1 MDQALRQAQAHA
13 GLLMLS
19 TGILTS
25 RSDPAVQ
32 ALSSL
37 SYRELLQHREKS
49 FKQAGNT
56 RADVLLLNVD
66 GTRAILKD
74 YTQSSKWFSRL
85 LSPWLVYRETRALRL
100 LQDVAGTPRLIGK
113 VSSRAFL
120 MEYIPARRIRFVGH
134 ELDWDDFIGRT
145 ENLVAMLH
153 ETGVVHGDL
162 RNATNILVDQNR
174 QPVFVDFVS
183 AAFRGYRYNPFTW
196 ALFNLC
202 LCIDQGAMFK
212 LKNKYA
218 PQMVSA
224 EELASNSDVGFLE
237 RVARWF
243 SVRIRNLV
251 QGIFP

>member
-1 MDQALRQAQAHA
+1 MLRQEPVRT
-13 GLLMLS
+13 GLLTLS
-19 TGILTS
+19 TGILTD
-25 RSDPAVQ
+25 RSQSAEQ

-37 SYRELLQHREKS
+37 TYRELLRHREQS

-56 RADVLLLNVD
+56 RADVLLLNV
-66 GTRAILKD
+66 GGNRAILKD
-74 YTQSSKWFSRL
+74 YTQSSKWFSLL

-120 MEYIPARRIRFVGH
+120 MEYIPARRIRFAGQD
-134 ELDWDDFIGRT
+134 LDWDDFIGRT
-145 ENLVAMLH
+145 ENLVAILH

-162 RNATNILVDQNR
+162 RNATNILVDQTR

-183 AAFRGYRYNPFTW
+183 ATFRGHRYNPFTW
-196 ALFNLC
+196 ALFSLC
-202 LCIDQGAMFK
+202 LRIDHSAMFK

-218 PQMVSA
+218 PEMVSA
-224 EELASNSDVGFLE
+224 EELASNSDAGLLE